1 MNTLRK
7 IGDVVLSAENI
18 SLSFGGVKALTNISL
33 DVREHEICAIIGPNG
48 AGKSSMLNVINGVS
62 GWLLP
67 APCLSIRAACR

>member
-33 DVREHEICAIIGPNG
+33 DVRGHEICAIIGPNG
-48 AGKSSMLNVINGVS
+48 AG
-62 GWLLP
+62 
-67 APCLSIRAACR
+67 